1 MILHAISLKHWSR
14 SAQLTSHMGHGVS
27 LNLKKSLV
35 AKVASIN
42 QQNRVP
48 ILAKEGDA

>member
-14 SAQLTSHMGHGVS
+14 SAQLTSHIGHGVS
-27 LNLKKSLV
+27 LNLEKRLLS
-35 AKVASIN
+35 KVASIK
-42 QQNRVP
+42 QQNRAP